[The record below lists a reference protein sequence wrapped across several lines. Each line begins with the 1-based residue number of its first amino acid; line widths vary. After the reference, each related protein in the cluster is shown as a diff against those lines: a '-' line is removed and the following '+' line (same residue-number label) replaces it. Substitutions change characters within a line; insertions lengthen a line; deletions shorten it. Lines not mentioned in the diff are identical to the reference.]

1 MFGDLAPSCSGS
13 ARLHFV
19 LYEFKDGST
28 RALAEV
34 TSPIFEVSNAKEWDG
49 VKESTV
55 LSRTFADQ
63 GVKLRLKKE
72 SRNGYVKPVARLS
85 V

>member
-1 MFGDLAPSCSGS
+1 MFGDLAPGVQGK

-19 LYEFKDGST
+19 MFQVEIDT
-28 RALAEV
+28 REVTALASV
-34 TSPIFEVSNAKEWDG
+34 TSERFEVSNAKDWDG

-63 GVKLRLKKE
+63 GVKLRLRKE
-72 SRNGYVKPVARLS
+72 SRNG
-85 V
+85 